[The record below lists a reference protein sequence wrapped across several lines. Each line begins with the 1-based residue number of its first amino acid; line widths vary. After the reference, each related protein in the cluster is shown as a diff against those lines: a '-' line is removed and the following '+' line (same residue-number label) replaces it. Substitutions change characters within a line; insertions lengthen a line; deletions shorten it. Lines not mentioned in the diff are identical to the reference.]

1 MLKYIAYC
9 RKSTDEKDKQV
20 LSIEAQIA
28 ELKEFAKRENLII
41 SEFITEAKTA
51 KIPGREQFG
60 EVLKKIEKG
69 MANAILSWHPD
80 RLARNSIDGGKIIYL
95 LDTGKLLDLKF
106 PSFWF
111 ESTPQGKFMLSIAFG
126 QSKYYVDNLSENV
139 KRGNRQKLRNGV
151 WPSKAPYG
159 YLNNSK
165 TRGIDVDEEKSKV
178 VKKAF
183 QLFTDDNISFTAVSQ
198 FLFKFGIRR
207 EGEKPV
213 KVGQVKNM
221 LANKF
226 YIGILKYA
234 GEYYQGSH
242 KTFISKKLFDDV
254 QKQIEKTERP
264 RQHGH
269 NFAFTGLATCGE
281 CGAAITGEQHIKKY
295 KNGNNQTFVYYRC
308 TKKLKLCN
316 QKYLPE
322 PQVEEQLR
330 QIVSDCG
337 LHEGWKPYFDKW
349 ITEAETKDKLT
360 TELEEKQIDGQI
372 QEFEIKLNRL
382 LDGYLDQVIEP
393 EIYKQKKNELF
404 DEKLKLE
411 EKKSQISKN
420 GTVWLEPMREFV
432 NCALQAQKIARAKNN
447 CHDLAIMAKK
457 VGSNFFLMNR
467 RLSADL
473 DFAFMAL
480 ATGGGVASAPPCES
494 AISKMVTPER
504 VEIIKKATKIVEEEL
519 KKTKAFQY
527 LAILHGEKVTGV
539 RNGKRDYGF
548 QIEVRCW
555 ESTDAVVATP
565 TELSWK
571 ILKLLSKRITQE
583 IKGVVSVTYN
593 IAHKPPSTI
602 EAV

>member
-1 MLKYIAYC
+1 MIKYIAYC

-28 ELKEFAKRENLII
+28 ELKEFAKRENLSI

-51 KIPGREQFG
+51 KIPGREQFAL
-60 EVLKKIEKG
+60 VLKKIEKG
-69 MANAILSWHPD
+69 EANGILSWHPD
-80 RLARNSIDGGKIIYL
+80 RLARNSIDGGKVIYL

-159 YLNNSK
+159 YINNPK

-183 QLFTDDNISFTAVSQ
+183 QLFAEGGKSFTELSH
-198 FLFKFGIRR
+198 FLFKFGIKR
-207 EGEKPV
+207 EGEKSV

-242 KTFISKKLFDDV
+242 KTFVSKKLFDEV
-254 QKQIEKTERP
+254 QKQIEKIERP
-264 RQHGH
+264 RLKGH
-269 NFAFTGLATCGE
+269 TFAFAGLATCGE
-281 CGAAITGEQHIKKY
+281 CGATITGEQHIKKY
-295 KNGNNQTFVYYRC
+295 KNGSNQTFIYYRC
-308 TKKLKLCN
+308 TKKLKPCT

-322 PQVEEQLR
+322 LEAEEQLR
-330 QIVSDCG
+330 QIVRDCG
-337 LHEGWKPYFDKW
+337 LHESWEPYFEKW
-349 ITEAETKDKLT
+349 IAEAEEKDKQVA
-360 TELEEKQIDGQI
+360 ELETQKIESQI
-372 QEFEIKLNRL
+372 QETEIKLNRL

-411 EKKSQISKN
+411 EKKSQIAKN
-420 GTVWLEPMREFV
+420 GSCWLEPMREFV
-432 NCALQAQKIARAKNN
+432 NCALRAQKIAREKNN
-447 CHDLAIMAKK
+447 CHDLSIMAKK
-457 VGSNFFLMNR
+457 VGSNFFLKDR

-494 AISKMVTPER
+494 AISKIVNLRLILSNSMIDELVQTL
-504 VEIIKKATKIVEEEL
+504 KDWKIV
-519 KKTKAFQY
+519 FQQY
-527 LAILHGEKVTGV
+527 PLNLIYTV
-539 RNGKRDYGF
+539 
-548 QIEVRCW
+548 
-555 ESTDAVVATP
+555 
-565 TELSWK
+565 
-571 ILKLLSKRITQE
+571 
-583 IKGVVSVTYN
+583 
-593 IAHKPPSTI
+593 
-602 EAV
+602 

>member
-20 LSIEAQIA
+20 LSIEAQIS
-28 ELKEFAKRENLII
+28 ELKAFAKRENLTI

-51 KIPGREQFG
+51 KVIGREQFA

-69 MANAILSWHPD
+69 KADGILSWHPD

-159 YLNNSK
+159 YINNPK
-165 TRGIDVDEEKSKV
+165 TRGIDIDEEKSKV
-178 VKKAF
+178 VRKAF
-183 QLFTDDNISFTAVSQ
+183 QLFADGNISFTGISQ
-198 FLFKFGIRR
+198 FMFKFGIRR

-221 LANKF
+221 LSNRF
-226 YIGILKYA
+226 YLGILKYA

-242 KTFISKKLFDDV
+242 KTFISKKLFDEV
-254 QKQIEKTERP
+254 QKQVDKIERP
-264 RQHGH
+264 RQKGH
-269 NFAFTGLATCGE
+269 NFVFAGLATCGE
-281 CGAAITGEQHIKKY
+281 CGAAITAEQHIKKY
-295 KNGNNQTFVYYRC
+295 KNGTGQTFIYYRC

-316 QKYLPE
+316 QKYVSEIELE
-322 PQVEEQLR
+322 PQIR
-330 QIVSDCG
+330 KIVRDCG
-337 LHEGWKPYFDKW
+337 LHQGWEPYFEKW
-349 ITEAETKDKLT
+349 ITQAEEKDKLT
-360 TELEEKQIDGQI
+360 AEVEEKQIGGQI
-372 QEFEIKLNRL
+372 QETEIKLNRL

-447 CHDLAIMAKK
+447 CHDLSIMAKK

-467 RLSADL
+467 RLSANL
-473 DFAFMAL
+473 NFPFAAL
-480 ATGGGVASAPPCES
+480 SAEAPYVPQGKGAASAAPNS
-494 AISKMVTPER
+494 LAISKMVSPGGIGPPTFS
-504 VEIIKKATKIVEEEL
+504 L
-519 KKTKAFQY
+519 K
-527 LAILHGEKVTGV
+527 GS
-539 RNGKRDYGF
+539 R
-548 QIEVRCW
+548 
-555 ESTDAVVATP
+555 
-565 TELSWK
+565 
-571 ILKLLSKRITQE
+571 
-583 IKGVVSVTYN
+583 
-593 IAHKPPSTI
+593 STI
-602 EAV
+602 ELRALKNSKNFLG

>member
-20 LSIEAQIA
+20 LSIEAQIS
-28 ELKEFAKRENLII
+28 ELKEFAKRENLFIT
-41 SEFITEAKTA
+41 EFITEAKTA
-51 KIPGREQFG
+51 KVPGREQFA

-159 YLNNSK
+159 YTNNPK
-165 TRGIDVDEEKSKV
+165 TRGIDVDPELSKV
-178 VKKAF
+178 VRKAF
-183 QLFTDDNISFTAVSQ
+183 QLFADGNISFTGISQ
-198 FLFKFGIRR
+198 FMFRFGIKR

-221 LANKF
+221 LSNRF
-226 YIGILKYA
+226 YLGILKYA

-242 KTFISKKLFDDV
+242 KTFISKKLFDEV
-254 QKQIEKTERP
+254 QKQVEKIERP
-264 RQHGH
+264 RQKGH
-269 NFAFTGLATCGE
+269 DFAFAGLATCGE
-281 CGAAITGEQHIKKY
+281 CGAAITAEQHIKKY
-295 KNGNNQTFVYYRC
+295 KNGTGQTFIYYRC
-308 TKKLKLCN
+308 TKKLKPCN
-316 QKYLPE
+316 QKYVSEPTLE
-322 PQVEEQLR
+322 PQIR
-330 QIVSDCG
+330 NIIRDCG
-337 LHEGWKPYFDKW
+337 LHEGWEPYFAKW
-349 ITEAETKDKLT
+349 INQADEKDKLI
-360 TELEEKQIDGQI
+360 TEVEEKQIDEQI
-372 QEFEIKLNRL
+372 KESEVKLNRL

-432 NCALQAQKIARAKNN
+432 NYALQAQKVARAENN

-457 VGSNFFLMNR
+457 VGSNFFLKER
-467 RLSADL
+467 HLSATL
-473 DFAFMAL
+473 DFPFAAL
-480 ATGGGVASAPPCES
+480 SAEEGAASVAPTSDS
-494 AISKMVTPER
+494 ISFLVTPSG
-504 VEIIKKATKIVEEEL
+504 VEPE
-519 KKTKAFQY
+519 F
-527 LAILHGEKVTGV
+527 
-539 RNGKRDYGF
+539 
-548 QIEVRCW
+548 
-555 ESTDAVVATP
+555 
-565 TELSWK
+565 
-571 ILKLLSKRITQE
+571 
-583 IKGVVSVTYN
+583 
-593 IAHKPPSTI
+593 PP
-602 EAV
+602 

>member
-1 MLKYIAYC
+1 MIKYIAYC

-28 ELKEFAKRENLII
+28 ELKEFAKRENLFV

-51 KIPGREQFG
+51 KMPGREQFA

-69 MANAILSWHPD
+69 QASGILSWHPD

-159 YLNNSK
+159 YTNNPK
-165 TRGIDVDEEKSKV
+165 TRGIDIDEEKSKV
-178 VKKAF
+178 VKKSF
-183 QLFTDDNISFTAVSQ
+183 QLFADGKFSFTAISQ
-198 FLFKFGIRR
+198 FMLKFGIKR

-221 LANKF
+221 LSNRF
-226 YIGILKYA
+226 YLGILKYA

-242 KTFISKKLFDDV
+242 KTFISKKLFDEV
-254 QKQIEKTERP
+254 QKQVEKIERP
-264 RQHGH
+264 RQNGH
-269 NFAFTGLATCGE
+269 NFAFAGLATCGE
-281 CGAAITGEQHIKKY
+281 CGAAITAEQHIKKY
-295 KNGNNQTFVYYRC
+295 KNGTGKTFVYYRC
-308 TKKLKLCN
+308 TKKVKPCS
-316 QKYLPE
+316 QKYSPE
-322 PQVEEQLR
+322 SEIEKQVR
-330 QIVSDCG
+330 KIVSDCG
-337 LHEGWKPYFDKW
+337 LHEGWEPYFEKW
-349 ITEAETKDKLT
+349 ITQAEEKDKLIA
-360 TELEEKQIDGQI
+360 EAEEKQLNGQI
-372 QEFEIKLNRL
+372 QESEVKLNRL

-411 EKKSQISKN
+411 EKKSQIEKN
-420 GTVWLEPMREFV
+420 GSSWLEPMREFV

-447 CHDLAIMAKK
+447 CHDLSIMAKK

-467 RLSADL
+467 RLSVNL
-473 DFAFMAL
+473 NY
-480 ATGGGVASAPPCES
+480 ASAALS
-494 AISKMVTPER
+494 AEGGAASAAPNHLSISK
-504 VEIIKKATKIVEEEL
+504 IVSRQGLE
-519 KKTKAFQY
+519 
-527 LAILHGEKVTGV
+527 
-539 RNGKRDYGF
+539 
-548 QIEVRCW
+548 
-555 ESTDAVVATP
+555 P
-565 TELSWK
+565 
-571 ILKLLSKRITQE
+571 
-583 IKGVVSVTYN
+583 
-593 IAHKPPSTI
+593 
-602 EAV
+602 

>member
-1 MLKYIAYC
+1 MIKYIAYC

-28 ELKEFAKRENLII
+28 ELKEFAKRDNLFIT
-41 SEFITEAKTA
+41 EFITEAKTA
-51 KIPGREQFG
+51 KVPGREQFA

-159 YLNNSK
+159 YMNNPK
-165 TRGIDVDEEKSKV
+165 TRGIDVDDEKSKI
-178 VKKAF
+178 VKKSF
-183 QLFTDDNISFTAVSQ
+183 QLFADGSISFTGISQ
-198 FLFKFGIRR
+198 FMLKFGIKR

-221 LANKF
+221 FSNRF
-226 YIGILKYA
+226 YLGILKYA

-242 KTFISKKLFDDV
+242 KTFISKKLFDEV
-254 QKQIEKTERP
+254 QKQVEKIERP
-264 RQHGH
+264 RQNGH
-269 NFAFTGLATCGE
+269 NFAFAGLATCGE
-281 CGAAITGEQHIKKY
+281 CGAAITAEQHVKKY
-295 KNGNNQTFVYYRC
+295 KNGTGQTFIYYRC
-308 TKKLKLCN
+308 TKKLKTCT
-316 QKYLPE
+316 QKYVSESELE
-322 PQVEEQLR
+322 PQIR
-330 QIVSDCG
+330 KIVSDCG
-337 LHEGWKPYFDKW
+337 LYVEWEPYFEKW
-349 ITEAETKDKLT
+349 ISEAEQKDKLT
-360 TELEEKQIDGQI
+360 AEVEEKQIGGQI
-372 QEFEIKLNRL
+372 QETEIKLNRL

-447 CHDLAIMAKK
+447 CHDLSIMAKK

-467 RLSADL
+467 RLSANL
-473 DFAFMAL
+473 NFAFAAL
-480 ATGGGVASAPPCES
+480 SAEGGAASAAPTDS
-494 AISKMVTPER
+494 SISFLVTRER
-504 VEIIKKATKIVEEEL
+504 
-519 KKTKAFQY
+519 
-527 LAILHGEKVTGV
+527 
-539 RNGKRDYGF
+539 
-548 QIEVRCW
+548 IER
-555 ESTDAVVATP
+555 STFP
-565 TELSWK
+565 L
-571 ILKLLSKRITQE
+571 
-583 IKGVVSVTYN
+583 
-593 IAHKPPSTI
+593 
-602 EAV
+602 EAGCSIR